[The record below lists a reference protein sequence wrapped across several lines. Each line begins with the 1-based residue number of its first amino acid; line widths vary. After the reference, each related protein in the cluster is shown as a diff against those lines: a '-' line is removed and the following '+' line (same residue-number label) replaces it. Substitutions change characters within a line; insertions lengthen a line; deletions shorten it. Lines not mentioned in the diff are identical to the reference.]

1 MFDPRKLIPLSI
13 EDCSAPM
20 AVITEITEKTPIV
33 MPIIVSA
40 ARSLFAPRDAS
51 AILMISLNNILK
63 SETPNPKSERNFEFA
78 YSYLSAAT
86 GSRREADQAGAKP
99 ENKPVRIETAILTRT
114 RPSENWIGKEG
125 NACPMPVHITYAK
138 PNPMNPPS
146 RHSEVDSIRN

>member
-1 MFDPRKLIPLSI
+1 MEWWSNGVVPRKFQFATSTPLLRYS
-13 EDCSAPM
+13 
-20 AVITEITEKTPIV
+20 
-33 MPIIVSA
+33 
-40 ARSLFAPRDAS
+40 
-51 AILMISLNNILK
+51 
-63 SETPNPKSERNFEFA
+63 

-125 NACPMPVHITYAK
+125 NAWPMPVHIMYAK
-138 PNPMNPPS
+138 PSPMNPPS

>member
-1 MFDPRKLIPLSI
+1 MEWWSNGVVPRKISVRNQY
-13 EDCSAPM
+13 SS
-20 AVITEITEKTPIV
+20 T
-33 MPIIVSA
+33 
-40 ARSLFAPRDAS
+40 SLLRYS
-51 AILMISLNNILK
+51 
-63 SETPNPKSERNFEFA
+63 

-125 NACPMPVHITYAK
+125 NALAIPEHITYAK